1 MGIPSPAVLALSGR
15 PDADFHGI
23 VNFAY
28 TEFLEVRLKEILGSW
43 LRIHREFIGSW

>member
-23 VNFAY
+23 VNFAV
-28 TEFLEVRLKEILGSW
+28 TEFSEVRLALVRY
-43 LRIHREFIGSW
+43 L

>member
-28 TEFLEVRLKEILGSW
+28 TEFSEVRVAPV
-43 LRIHREFIGSW
+43 